1 MQWLSRAMLRLL
13 IENTLDRRS
22 SMRTVKLR
30 EISELKTGPFGT
42 QFSAN
47 EYILE
52 GTPVINVKNI
62 GYGDIITTGLDY
74 VGIDTLERL
83 ADHKLREGDIVFG
96 RKGSVDRH
104 CLITKGQDG
113 WMQGSDCIRVRFTD
127 SFVLPDFVS
136 YYLLTDAVKAKINNS
151 AVGSTMASLNT
162 DILGDI
168 EINLPSHEE
177 QSKIAATLSAID
189 RKIRNNN
196 CINDYLEEM
205 AKALYDYWFV
215 QFDFSNENGKPYK
228 SSGGKMVNAN
238 GHIIPEGWTFCK
250 VQDIISNICTGLNP
264 RDNFKLGTGDIKY
277 ITVKNLTTNGTLDF
291 TGCDTIDESARAIV
305 HNRSDIQIGDI
316 LFASIAPLGRC
327 YLIQSEPTDWDIN
340 ESVFSIRAN
349 TDIVTPSFLYL
360 YFMSDAFIKQATS
373 SSTGSIFKGIRI
385 NTLLETELCV
395 PPLSVILKFEERL
408 ASTFPLKSKNYEE
421 IQRLS
426 NLRDWL
432 LPMLMNGQATI
443 GD

>member
-1 MQWLSRAMLRLL
+1 
-13 IENTLDRRS
+13 
-22 SMRTVKLR
+22 MRTVKLR

-168 EINLPSHEE
+168 EINLPSHED

-196 CINDYLEEM
+196 SINDYLEEM

-215 QFDFSNENGKPYK
+215 QFDFPDKNGKPYK
-228 SSGGKMVNAN
+228 SSGGALLYNEVLKKE
-238 GHIIPEGWTFCK
+238 IPFGWTIDTLGNLLSKVPNSTKIPATDFCDK
-250 VQDIISNICTGLNP
+250 GSIPVIDQSSDFIAGYTDDETSILSNKTGYIV
-264 RDNFKLGTGDIKY
+264 FGDHTRVVKY
-277 ITVKNLTTNGTLDF
+277 IRFPFARGADGTQVINSNNRCMPNELFYQVIKSIDLSNYGYARHF
-291 TGCDTIDESARAIV
+291 KYLKDTIIAIPSANLA
-305 HNRSDIQIGDI
+305 DIYAEKVGKWYENQV
-316 LFASIAPLGRC
+316 SIMKENIA
-327 YLIQSEPTDWDIN
+327 
-340 ESVFSIRAN
+340 
-349 TDIVTPSFLYL
+349 
-360 YFMSDAFIKQATS
+360 
-373 SSTGSIFKGIRI
+373 
-385 NTLLETELCV
+385 
-395 PPLSVILKFEERL
+395 LS
-408 ASTFPLKSKNYEE
+408 
-421 IQRLS
+421 Q
-426 NLRDWL
+426 LRDWL

-443 GD
+443 EN